1 MHPKNRGGQV
11 LLHPLLTPD
20 KTMELIQ
27 PELVK
32 QRIEAGETLHLLDV
46 RQPEEHADFNIG
58 GLLLPLGDIVSMQ
71 IDAIEDWRNQEVICY
86 CRSGQRSMQAAM
98 MLQSMGF
105 SNVKNLVGGM
115 LAWQA
120 AYGR

>member
-1 MHPKNRGGQV
+1 
-11 LLHPLLTPD
+11 
-20 KTMELIQ
+20 MELIQ
-27 PELVK
+27 PEQVK
-32 QRIEAGETLHLLDV
+32 QRIEAGEKLNLLDV
-46 RQPEEHADFNIG
+46 RQPEEHAAFNIG

-71 IDAIEDWRNQEVICY
+71 VDAIEDWRNQEIICY
-86 CRSGQRSMQAAM
+86 CRSGQRSMQATM

-120 AYGR
+120 AYGH

>member
-1 MHPKNRGGQV
+1 
-11 LLHPLLTPD
+11 
-20 KTMELIQ
+20 MELIQ
-27 PELVK
+27 PEIVK
-32 QRIEAGETLHLLDV
+32 QRMDIGEKLNLLDV

-71 IDAIEDWRNQEVICY
+71 IDTIEDWRNQEIICY

-98 MLQSMGF
+98 MLHSMGF

-115 LAWQA
+115 LAWQST
-120 AYGR
+120 YGQ

>member
-1 MHPKNRGGQV
+1 
-11 LLHPLLTPD
+11 
-20 KTMELIQ
+20 MELIQ
-27 PELVK
+27 LETVK
-32 QRIEAGETLHLLDV
+32 QRMDAGEKLNLLDV

-71 IDAIEDWRNQEVICY
+71 IDAIEDWRNLEIICY

-115 LAWQA
+115 LAWQST
-120 AYGR
+120 YGQ